1 MWIIFLLK
9 GDYSNKLAHSPGGWK
24 SRIWQGHAPCR
35 RPGETDP
42 CPFQSGW
49 LPGVPG
55 QCWMCQAGSL
65 CSPASAGLH
74 TLLPVSLT
82 TPLPPSWKQRR
93 LRDLQPPVS
102 ESLSVKT
109 HFSKQGHIF
118 QLLRIRVWT
127 CLMGHHPPYCGHH
140 PPVASTEAGCLVY
153 SFLVL
158 LYLFCIYVSV
168 VESGDPS
175 SRGPQ
180 FLVRTQRR
188 MSSYLLQESLL
199 TIKKERTGFEEM
211 DTTEHTEKKNKED
224 TSRERWAMPGR
235 QWPQRA
241 AVQNF

>member
-1 MWIIFLLK
+1 
-9 GDYSNKLAHSPGGWK
+9 
-24 SRIWQGHAPCR
+24 
-35 RPGETDP
+35 
-42 CPFQSGW
+42 
-49 LPGVPG
+49 
-55 QCWMCQAGSL
+55 
-65 CSPASAGLH
+65 
-74 TLLPVSLT
+74 
-82 TPLPPSWKQRR
+82 
-93 LRDLQPPVS
+93 
-102 ESLSVKT
+102 
-109 HFSKQGHIF
+109 
-118 QLLRIRVWT
+118 
-127 CLMGHHPPYCGHH
+127 MGHHPPYCGHH